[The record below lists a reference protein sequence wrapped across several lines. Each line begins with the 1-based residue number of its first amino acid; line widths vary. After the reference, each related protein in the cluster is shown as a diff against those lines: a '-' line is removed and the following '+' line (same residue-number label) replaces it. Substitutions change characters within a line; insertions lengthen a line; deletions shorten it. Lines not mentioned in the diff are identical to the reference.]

1 MYDYSGLPEGLQG
14 GMQLYVEEG
23 IKAGSFLTACL
34 ENDLIGAINRA
45 DPDNLTRLQDI
56 VKWINWEIPHDC
68 WGSKEKVAKWL
79 GKRFASDGEKTIGE
93 LNQTIQQ
100 NMNRIQG
107 RADGHRS

>member
-1 MYDYSGLPEGLQG
+1 MYDYAGLPEGLRG

-34 ENDLIGAINRA
+34 ENDLIGAVNRA

-68 WGSKEKVAKWL
+68 WGSKEKVTKWRSAKWH
-79 GKRFASDGEKTIGE
+79 GEKTVGE
-93 LNQTIQQ
+93 INQTIQQ
-100 NMNRIQG
+100 NMNRIQA
-107 RADGHRS
+107 RANGYNS